1 MTGVGGGKY
10 KAPSVPLGA
19 RWPCPTSAPH
29 HLLTAMGARQAW
41 QLTPNNLLKS
51 LRHSRR
57 PPSSLRRC
65 AKRHAKGLIE
75 KNSLS
80 ITIGCLT
87 LIEKPNALVDFAA
100 PRSTSR

>member
-1 MTGVGGGKY
+1 MPDFG
-10 KAPSVPLGA
+10 
-19 RWPCPTSAPH
+19 TSSSFACDGRPPGM
-29 HLLTAMGARQAW
+29 AVD
-41 QLTPNNLLKS
+41 PEYLLKS

-57 PPSSLRRC
+57 PPSSLRRR